1 MIKLGNRRKRRP
13 EYLLD
18 VKVQTRGRTLARLRA
33 IVTIFVVLGM
43 LVLTGY
49 GLFRLVRF
57 TTDRLVYNNPRFAIH
72 QIVVDDDGVFTIL
85 DRLKELIKYKGYQ
98 VPPAELEALLL
109 THPGIADAAVVGSA
123 IVAQIEKC
131 DSRDVAG
138 AVDGFIG
145 RLLPPL

>member
-1 MIKLGNRRKRRP
+1 RAPGADGPGAAQAGRRNRGGREGDDRSFMIKLSNRRKKRP

-33 IVTIFVVLGM
+33 VVTVFVILGM

-72 QIVVDDDGVFTIL
+72 QIVVD
-85 DRLKELIKYKGYQ
+85 
-98 VPPAELEALLL
+98 
-109 THPGIADAAVVGSA
+109 
-123 IVAQIEKC
+123 
-131 DSRDVAG
+131 
-138 AVDGFIG
+138 
-145 RLLPPL
+145 